1 MDNDIPGNPLSDGQ
15 AESLRM
21 ENELL
26 HLKIKAELGVETRN
40 LRHPVPEIENKYLK
54 QVLDFERKTA
64 GAKKQKVY
72 DLIGRPP
79 FKKWDEMEDNDIETA
94 LGQLLKLLFK
104 NNIEVLWRDL
114 RDVRVKYRF
123 VTEEIFEH
131 EMHDASKD
139 DFTAQFDYER
149 FHPDHKKAM
158 KKTAAG
164 FLSAWFRQGFSENT
178 SLLASRFMLP
188 DRSTRTKKEVLARL
202 RLIFDAY
209 AFFANGEYEITN
221 VTFKLKAGNDSGLGH
236 VDGAVKYTAVLES
249 GETAVFDDVFS
260 LLMAYEDERWEVF
273 YLIFPGFSF

>member
-1 MDNDIPGNPLSDGQ
+1 M
-15 AESLRM
+15 
-21 ENELL
+21 

-79 FKKWDEMEDNDIETA
+79 FKKWDEMDDNDIETA

-104 NNIEVLWRDL
+104 NNIEVLWKDL

-158 KKTAAG
+158 KKTWGGA
-164 FLSAWFRQGFSENT
+164 AWFRQGFSENT